1 MTGAKQS
8 YTLWDDLEK
17 FDLGDSGACPSEW
30 NGRKAL
36 YLGKLNSAI
45 FLHEEVRYPAYRLHA
60 EVAIPGDVGFV
71 GLVFGAADS
80 GNYELIY
87 LAPLEIQYDPI
98 MNGSMT
104 WQIYNGP
111 SYQKPLPNTTGE
123 WRDLTVEVDPQ
134 GAKVYFGNSSAEPS
148 LVLSSLQH
156 GGQSGK
162 VGVWSYLPA
171 YIRNFSIEEI
181 HPVPLFRNTTALD
194 ALISETFITE
204 WHVSS
209 PFIKDRPLE
218 PHWTPA
224 LVEEN
229 GVLNINRIHRAE
241 PGAAVEVKST
251 FRLAEQQETI
261 LTLGFS
267 DSIRLWI
274 NDTEVYQG
282 NWCWNPPVEDGRIRP
297 DFANVPV
304 QWRRG
309 LNSIRAELLRK
320 EDFGWGLAVKTGLSH
335 MTFISQ

>member
-1 MTGAKQS
+1 MTGTKQS

-45 FLHEEVRYPAYRLHA
+45 FLREEVKYPAYRLHA

-87 LAPLEIQYDPI
+87 LAPFEIQYDPI

-123 WRDLTVEVDPQ
+123 WRDLTVEVDPE
-134 GAKVYFGNSSAEPS
+134 GAKVYFGNRSAEPS

-171 YIRNFSIEEI
+171 YIRNFSIEEF
-181 HPVPLFRNTTALD
+181 HPVPASRNTTALE
-194 ALISETFITE
+194 ALISETFITK

-209 PFIKDRPLE
+209 PFITDRPLE

-241 PGAAVEVKST
+241 QGVAVEVKST
-251 FRLAEQQETI
+251 VRVAEQQETI

-282 NWCWNPPVEDGRIRP
+282 NWCWNPPEEDGRIRP
-297 DFANVPV
+297 DFASVPV

-320 EDFGWGLAVKTGLSH
+320 EDFGWGLAVKTGLANMS
-335 MTFISQ
+335 